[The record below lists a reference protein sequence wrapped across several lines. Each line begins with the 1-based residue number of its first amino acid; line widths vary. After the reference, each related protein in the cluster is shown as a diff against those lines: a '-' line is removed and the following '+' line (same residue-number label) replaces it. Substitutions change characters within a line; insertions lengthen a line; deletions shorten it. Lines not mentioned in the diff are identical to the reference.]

1 MTTRLANDPDVED
14 GVYYPSE
21 DGKPMADT
29 PVHARCMVLLF
40 QALEDCF
47 RNRPEVYV
55 ALNMNWYWEQGNAR
69 ARRAPD
75 VMVIPGV
82 GQRDRRSFRSWNEGG
97 AIPAVCFELA
107 ALKTWRANLGAVRD
121 DYEAQGVR
129 EYFIF
134 DPRVQFLDDA
144 LTGYRLRG
152 NRYASLRP
160 DRDGGMISR
169 QLNLRLVP
177 EGEMLRLMD
186 LRSGEPILTR
196 TERIAVEAARAD
208 KQAARADRETARAEA
223 LVAEVARL
231 KAQLGAA
238 GESPNGAD

>member
-1 MTTRLANDPDVED
+1 MATRLANDPDVED
-14 GVYYPSE
+14 GIYYPSE

-40 QALEDCF
+40 QALEDFF
-47 RNRPEVYV
+47 RTRPDVYV
-55 ALNMNWYWEQGNAR
+55 ALNMNWYWEQGNPR

-82 GQRDRRSFRSWNEGG
+82 GQRDRNSFRSWNEKG

-107 ALKTWRANLGAVRD
+107 SLKTWRANLGAVRE

-152 NRYASLRP
+152 GRYVSLRP
-160 DRDGGMISR
+160 DREGGMISR
-169 QLNLRLVP
+169 PLNLRLVP
-177 EGEMLRLMD
+177 EGEMLRLID
-186 LRSGEPILTR
+186 LTSGEPVLTR
-196 TERIAVEAARAD
+196 DERIAQERARGD
-208 KQAARADRETARAEA
+208 A
-223 LVAEVARL
+223 LAAEVARL
-231 KAQLGAA
+231 KAQLRAA
-238 GESPNGAD
+238 GKSANGAD

>member
-1 MTTRLANDPDVED
+1 MASRLANNPDVED

-21 DGKPMADT
+21 DGKPMAET

-40 QALEDCF
+40 QALEDFF
-47 RNRPEVYV
+47 RSRPDGYV
-55 ALNMNWYWEQGNAR
+55 ALNMNWYWEQGNPR

-82 GQRDRRSFRSWNEGG
+82 GQRDRNSFRSWNEGG
-97 AIPAVCFELA
+97 AVPAVCFELA
-107 ALKTWRANLGAVRD
+107 SLKTWRANLGPVRD

-152 NRYASLRP
+152 NRYVPLRP
-160 DRDGGMISR
+160 DREGGMVSR
-169 QLNLRLVP
+169 ELNVRLVP
-177 EGEMLRLMD
+177 EGEMLRLID
-186 LRSGEPILTR
+186 RTSGEPVLTR
-196 TERIAVEAARAD
+196 DERIAAEQAKVEELA
-208 KQAARADRETARAEA
+208 
-223 LVAEVARL
+223 AEVARL
-231 KAQLGAA
+231 KAQLRAA
-238 GESPNGAD
+238 GKSTNGTG

>member
-1 MTTRLANDPDVED
+1 MATRLAGDPDVED
-14 GVYYPSE
+14 GIYYPGS
-21 DGKPMADT
+21 DGKPMAET

-40 QALEDCF
+40 QALEDFF
-47 RNRPEVYV
+47 RTRPEVYV
-55 ALNMNWYWEQGNAR
+55 ALNMNWYWEQGNPR

-82 GQRDRRSFRSWNEGG
+82 GQRDRNSFRSWNEGG
-97 AIPAVCFELA
+97 SVPAVCFELA
-107 ALKTWRANLGAVRD
+107 SLKTWRANLGAVRD

-152 NRYASLRP
+152 ARYVPLRP
-160 DRDGGMISR
+160 DREGAMESR

-177 EGEMLRLMD
+177 EGEMLRLID
-186 LRSGEPILTR
+186 LTSGERVLTR
-196 TERIAVEAARAD
+196 DERIAQEMARAD
-208 KQAARADRETARAEA
+208 A
-223 LVAEVARL
+223 LAAEVARL
-231 KAQLGAA
+231 KAQLKAA
-238 GESPNGAD
+238 GKSANGAD

>member
-1 MTTRLANDPDVED
+1 MASRLANNPDVED

-21 DGKPMADT
+21 DGKPMAET

-40 QALEDCF
+40 QALEDFF

-55 ALNMNWYWEQGNAR
+55 AMDMNWFWEKGNPR

-82 GQRDRRSFRSWNEGG
+82 GQRDRNSFRSWNDGG
-97 AIPAVCFELA
+97 AVPAVCFELA
-107 ALKTWRANLGAVRD
+107 ALRTWRANVGAVKD
-121 DYEAQGVR
+121 DYERQGVR

-152 NRYASLRP
+152 DRYVSLSP
-160 DRDGGMISR
+160 DREGGMISR

-177 EGEMLRLMD
+177 EGEMLRLID
-186 LRSGEPILTR
+186 LASGEPVLTR
-196 TERIAVEAARAD
+196 DERIAVE
-208 KQAARADRETARAEA
+208 QAKVEELA
-223 LVAEVARL
+223 AEVARL
-231 KAQLGAA
+231 KAQLRAA
-238 GESPNGAD
+238 GKSTNGAD

>member
-1 MTTRLANDPDVED
+1 MATRLANESNVED
-14 GVYYPSE
+14 GVFYPSE
-21 DGKPMADT
+21 DGKPMAET

-40 QALEDCF
+40 QALEDFF
-47 RNRPEVYV
+47 RNRPDVYV
-55 ALNMNWYWEQGNAR
+55 ALNMNWYWEQGNPR

-75 VMVIPGV
+75 VMVIPDV
-82 GQRDRRSFRSWNEGG
+82 GQRDRNSFRSWNEGG

-107 ALKTWRANLGAVRD
+107 SLKTWRANLGAVRD

-152 NRYASLRP
+152 GRYVPLRP
-160 DRDGGMISR
+160 DREGGMVSR

-177 EGEMLRLMD
+177 EGEMLRLVD
-186 LRSGEPILTR
+186 LASGEPVLTR
-196 TERIAVEAARAD
+196 DERIAVEAARAEH
-208 KQAARADRETARAEA
+208 QTARAEA
-223 LVAEVARL
+223 LAAEVARL
-231 KAQLGAA
+231 KAQLKAA
-238 GESPNGAD
+238 GKSTSGAD